1 MNLVTP
7 DSGLLF
13 WMVIIFG
20 IVFFILWKFGFPI
33 ITGMVDKRTEHIDQ
47 SLRLAQEA
55 EERIR
60 NLGVEQQAILEKT
73 KAEQARILKE
83 ASDAKKAIIASAQEE
98 ASAQA
103 KKILDRAKTEIA
115 AEKESALRDIRREVA
130 LLSIDMAEKVT
141 RRNLSSDQQQIS
153 YIETLLD
160 ELKVGEGSA
169 SHSSAG
175 DN

>member
-1 MNLVTP
+1 MNLITP

-47 SLRLAQEA
+47 SLKLAQEA
-55 EERIR
+55 EDRIR
-60 NLGVEQQAILEKT
+60 NLGVEQQAILDKT

-83 ASDAKKAIIASAQEE
+83 ASDAKKAIIESAKEE

-115 AEKESALRDIRREVA
+115 AEKEAALMDIRKEVA
-130 LLSIDMAEKVT
+130 LLSINMAEKVT
-141 RRNLSSDQQQIS
+141 RRDLSTDEGQMH
-153 YIETLLD
+153 YIDVLLD
-160 ELKVGEGSA
+160 ELKKGGNPSA
-169 SHSSAG
+169 PK